1 LEEAENAV
9 SALVSCVDAQGVS
22 ALAYF
27 LGLRAAVKGVVGE
40 TKTPESVA
48 SLPLIASVRVPFE
61 LWRKKLL

>member
-1 LEEAENAV
+1 
-9 SALVSCVDAQGVS
+9 
-22 ALAYF
+22 

-48 SLPLIASVRVPFE
+48 SLPLIASVRVPLE